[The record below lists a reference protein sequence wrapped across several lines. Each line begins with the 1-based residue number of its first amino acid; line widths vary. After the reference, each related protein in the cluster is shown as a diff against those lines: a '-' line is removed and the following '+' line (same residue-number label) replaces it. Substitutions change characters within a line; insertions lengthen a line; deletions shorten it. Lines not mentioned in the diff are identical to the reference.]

1 MKQVVNKMQFTDN
14 ELTCMTNT
22 VLRKVS
28 LLFME
33 LCIIAPPFKSAF
45 VRRND
50 VSLSLSLK
58 DIGITFS
65 GILEMVLRLNVDA
78 EINGDGK
85 YKDRSVSFFLLR
97 FYVRKES
104 SYACHHSQ

>member
-1 MKQVVNKMQFTDN
+1 MQFTDN

-65 GILEMVLRLNVDA
+65 GMVLNLNVDA
-78 EINGDGK
+78 EINWDAK
-85 YKDRSVSFFLLR
+85 YNDRGIRFFLLR
-97 FYVRKES
+97 FYVRKK